1 MKSIMILSSV
11 FLLFTT
17 PVFGELTPADLE
29 QIRSIVKE
37 EGAASEKRMKEYVS
51 QEIGTVN
58 VKIEEMDK
66 RLTGKIEEMDKRLT
80 GKINELDKRLT
91 SEIRGLDKRLDQIFL
106 LVLALIGFMAVVVG
120 VPQILVAMQR
130 RSERAQNEEIEA
142 MKKQIATLQEKMETH
157 KQERMS
163 NP

>member
-37 EGAASEKRMKEYVS
+37 EVAASEKRMKEYVS

-66 RLTGKIEEMDKRLT
+66 RLTGKI
-80 GKINELDKRLT
+80 NELDKRLT
-91 SEIRGLDKRLDQIFL
+91 SEIRGLDKRLDQLFL
-106 LVLALIGFMAVVVG
+106 LVLALIGFIAVVVG

-142 MKKQIATLQEKMETH
+142 MKKQIATLQEEMETR
-157 KQERMS
+157 KQERTV

>member
-17 PVFGELTPADLE
+17 SVFGELAPEDLE

-37 EGAASEKRMKEYVS
+37 EVAASEKRMKEYVS
-51 QEIGTVN
+51 QEIGTIN
-58 VKIEEMDK
+58 V
-66 RLTGKIEEMDKRLT
+66 KIEEMDKRLT

-91 SEIRGLDKRLDQIFL
+91 GKIEEMDKRLTNEIRGLDKRLDQLFL
-106 LVLALIGFMAVVVG
+106 LVLALIGFIAVVVG

-142 MKKQIATLQEKMETH
+142 MKKQIATLQEEMETR
-157 KQERMS
+157 KQERLI